1 MYFNVERNTSYT
13 ILNETMPFEWE
24 TLNVG
29 NAFNVTSGV
38 FTAPRTGTY
47 FFAFSSFPE
56 TQYYGFYFYLIVN
69 DARIANCAVSQSDR
83 FNNCY
88 ILYTV
93 KLVSGDEVQVSLQQG
108 STSSALFTGVLL
120 AEDIFQS

>member
-1 MYFNVERNTSYT
+1 
-13 ILNETMPFEWE
+13 MPFEGE

-47 FFAFSSFPE
+47 FFAFSSLSD
-56 TQYYGFYFYLIVN
+56 QYYGFYFYLTVN
-69 DARIANCAVSQSDR
+69 DTRIANCDAVSQSDGR
-83 FNNCY
+83 KNCY

-93 KLVSGDEVQVSLQQG
+93 KLVSGDEVKVSLKQG
-108 STSSALFTGVLL
+108 SISSALFTGVLL